1 MGTYKGNIL
10 IVDSETTVRQ
20 SLAKHFIDT
29 GYKVFLSTNGAE
41 ALKITNREDINL
53 VILDILL
60 PKIDG
65 YGVCRQIRKNL
76 HIPIIILTAL
86 DSFNNRIMGLE
97 SGANDFLSKP
107 VSLKELE
114 IKVHYN
120 LHYYNFQEFKKR
132 PTQQE
137 IFYFGSLIINLTKQ
151 QVFINNRQLLLTEI
165 EFSLLQLL
173 VQNAGRELSRAII
186 LDNIWGYTPER
197 DIDTRIVDVHISRLR
212 SKLEKNPKN
221 PDFIL
226 TARGTGYM
234 FQNLNL

>member
-1 MGTYKGNIL
+1 VGTYKGNIL

-65 YGVCRQIRKNL
+65 YEVCRQIRKNL

-114 IKVHYN
+114 IKVHYS
-120 LHYYNFQEFKKR
+120 FQEFKKR

-197 DIDTRIVDVHISRLR
+197 DIDMRIVDVHISRLR

-226 TARGTGYM
+226 TVRGIGYV

>member
-1 MGTYKGNIL
+1 MGTYKSNIL
-10 IVDSETTVRQ
+10 IVDSETSVRQ
-20 SLAKHFIDT
+20 SLAKHFIYL

-41 ALKITNREDINL
+41 ALRTINKENIHL

-65 YGVCRQIRKNL
+65 YEVCRQIRKKL

-86 DSFNNRIMGLE
+86 DNFTNRIMGLE
-97 SGANDFLSKP
+97 SGANDFVIKP

-114 IKVHYN
+114 IRVRYN
-120 LHYYNFQEFKKR
+120 LHHHNLQNSKKI

-137 IFYFGSLIINLTKQ
+137 VFYSGSLIINLTKQ
-151 QVFINNRQLLLTEI
+151 QVLLNNRQLLLTKI

-173 VQNAGRELSRAII
+173 VQNAGRKLSRAII

-197 DIDTRIVDVHISRLR
+197 YIDTRIVDVHISRLR
-212 SKLEKNPKN
+212 LKLEENPKN

-226 TARGTGYM
+226 TARGIGYV
-234 FQNLNL
+234 FQTLNL